1 MLESRRIQAMVRC
14 HFPQLLPPKQSSVQ
28 EQHMSAVAVRGT
40 NSLCVPGYM
49 IYTHIQE
56 EVFAKLSVTCSH
68 LKYKY
73 SRVSF
78 CNSSFYDLCPVRPST
93 PDLWCITVMTQA
105 SFLYLWA
112 SSSFLVCIC
121 FFFLYF
127 SAVLLSWLLFFHP
140 LRPSKRQIVLFCK
153 TE

>member
-1 MLESRRIQAMVRC
+1 
-14 HFPQLLPPKQSSVQ
+14 
-28 EQHMSAVAVRGT
+28 MSLGNT
-40 NSLCVPGYM
+40 Y
-49 IYTHIQE
+49 IHKYTH
-56 EVFAKLSVTCSH
+56 TH
-68 LKYKY
+68 

-140 LRPSKRQIVLFCK
+140 QHPPKRKKRKKIK
-153 TE
+153 TVDITFFLDVFWTMAWAFFNKIKSDLIDIFFNYLCFSYIPNTLN